1 MVVDIYVNYDCDLS
15 SANIFERLVDIVSKI
30 ARGRQAFEIGATPN
44 QLRGIRT
51 KGLECLVCILKCMV
65 EWSKDL
71 YGNPHLQAQVSQPT
85 IVTSSPMI
93 TIEKKLGQITRH
105 LNKCI
110 YHKWLYLSN
119 HTGEHRYQALHCSG
133 FEPGAIGWYTQTD
146 TLSYGVLLKTWKSFS
161 SIH

>member
-30 ARGRQAFEIGATPN
+30 ARGRQAFEIGATAN

-71 YGNPHLQAQVSQPT
+71 YVNPHIQQVQVRRDSD
-85 IVTSSPMI
+85 M
-93 TIEKKLGQITRH
+93 
-105 LNKCI
+105 
-110 YHKWLYLSN
+110 LS
-119 HTGEHRYQALHCSG
+119 LL
-133 FEPGAIGWYTQTD
+133 AIMYFRRF
-146 TLSYGVLLKTWKSFS
+146 K
-161 SIH
+161 

>member
-51 KGLECLVCILKCMV
+51 TGLECLVCILKCMV

-71 YGNPHLQAQVSQPT
+71 YVNPHLQAQVSQPT

-93 TIEKKLGQITRH
+93 TVEK
-105 LNKCI
+105 
-110 YHKWLYLSN
+110 S
-119 HTGEHRYQALHCSG
+119 
-133 FEPGAIGWYTQTD
+133 
-146 TLSYGVLLKTWKSFS
+146 
-161 SIH
+161 